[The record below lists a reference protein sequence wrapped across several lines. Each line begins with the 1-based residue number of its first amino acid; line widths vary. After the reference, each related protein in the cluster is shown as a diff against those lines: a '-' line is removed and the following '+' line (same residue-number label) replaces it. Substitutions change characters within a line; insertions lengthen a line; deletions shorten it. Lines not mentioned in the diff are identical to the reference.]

1 MDLTD
6 LCVARWQEQ
15 YVSPLR
21 RMKVNESSTST
32 GYISQS
38 VVHKPWASDLLWARE
53 GIKNADS
60 GLHPGPQNHSQRMD
74 LTYLASSPGNSA
86 AP

>member
-60 GLHPGPQNHSQRMD
+60 G
-74 LTYLASSPGNSA
+74 SPPWTPKSFSKDGLDIFSKF
-86 AP
+86 PR